1 MQALIAAPET
11 AGGFQFA
18 EVPEPVPEPGQVL
31 VEVRHAS
38 VNFGEVRYLGFQAAG
53 AVLGYDAAG
62 HVVQAADGAG
72 PAVGDRVVAFGAG
85 AWAPRAVFPVDS
97 LAVVPNGLDLVE
109 AAALPMVGITALR
122 TLRAAGSLL
131 GRRVLVTGASGGVG
145 RLAVQLGGSAAHT
158 SWPRSARRRGAR
170 ACDRSAHTRWWSG
183 WTGSTSRSTWCWT
196 PSAGITWSP
205 PGGCSGRAGRFRA
218 SAGPRVSRRCSRPDS
233 IFAPGPAKRLQ
244 SFGDASH
251 PGPDLTVLLGLVAT
265 GAITVPVGWRDS
277 WKRLD
282 QAIEALLGRQVAGKA
297 VIDID

>member
-97 LAVVPNGLDLVE
+97 LAVVPDGLDLVE

-122 TLRAAGSLL
+122 TLRAPGSLL

-145 RLAVQLGGSAAHT
+145 RLAVQLGRLGGAHVVASVGSAA
-158 SWPRSARRRGAR
+158 RGEGLRPLGAHEVVVGL
-170 ACDRSAHTRWWSG
+170 DRIDEPVDVVLDTVG
-183 WTGSTSRSTWCWT
+183 GD
-196 PSAGITWSP
+196 PFSP

-218 SAGPRVSRRCSRPDS
+218 SAGP
-233 IFAPGPAKRLQ
+233 G
-244 SFGDASH
+244 
-251 PGPDLTVLLGLVAT
+251 
-265 GAITVPVGWRDS
+265 
-277 WKRLD
+277 
-282 QAIEALLGRQVAGKA
+282 
-297 VIDID
+297 